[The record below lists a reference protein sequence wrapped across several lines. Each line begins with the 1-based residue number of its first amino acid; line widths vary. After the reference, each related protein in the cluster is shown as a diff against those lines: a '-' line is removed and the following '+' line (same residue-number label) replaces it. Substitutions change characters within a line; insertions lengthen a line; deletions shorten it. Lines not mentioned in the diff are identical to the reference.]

1 MLTHDTIDT
10 LRQAIEEST
19 ARAWRRYLAARE
31 RQALERVRRATAR
44 DLRALGYDAL
54 RDIGIEPSDI
64 PQVARD
70 MSRRAVTDGRR
81 NDPAPTPATDA
92 RCCA

>member
-1 MLTHDTIDT
+1 MLTHDTIDS
-10 LRQAIEEST
+10 LRQTIEQSA

-54 RDIGIEPSDI
+54 RDIGIEPADI
-64 PQVARD
+64 PRVARD
-70 MSRRAVTDGRR
+70 MSRRAVESDSHNANR
-81 NDPAPTPATDA
+81 PTPATNT